1 MYIFSWIYS
10 HIYIHIC
17 FIFVYEGKYAKSH
30 GSYVEIPLAVEKAS
44 RNKISAGTSYATWKK
59 KQLAV
64 WKIDNRMELP
74 ISSAKKQNRISEPST
89 VG

>member
-1 MYIFSWIYS
+1 MKVNMPSPMDPML
-10 HIYIHIC
+10 
-17 FIFVYEGKYAKSH
+17 KYH
-30 GSYVEIPLAVEKAS
+30 LPLK
-44 RNKISAGTSYATWKK
+44 KLPGTRFQLEQATPLGRK